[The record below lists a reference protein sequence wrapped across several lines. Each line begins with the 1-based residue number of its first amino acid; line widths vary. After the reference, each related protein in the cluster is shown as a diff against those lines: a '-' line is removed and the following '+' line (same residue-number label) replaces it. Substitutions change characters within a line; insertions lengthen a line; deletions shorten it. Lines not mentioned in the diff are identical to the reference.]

1 MTATKSK
8 SRIYRIH
15 DKLTGDVAFIR
26 SPSMSQAINRNTR
39 DRFNVSVASVDDVLG
54 VPKDAIQ
61 DATKPN
67 VHPDQQPLDGV

>member
-1 MTATKSK
+1 MANK

-26 SPSMSQAINRNTR
+26 SATMAQAINWNTR
-39 DRFNVSVASVDDVLG
+39 DRFNVSVASVDDVIG
-54 VPKDAIQ
+54 VPKESIQ
-61 DATKPN
+61 DATVAG